1 MTLNDDN
8 PFMNDDN
15 HEPHEKLDA
24 QSMDAIDIASI
35 QYMKANDVKNVDS
48 TYHMWD
54 ALTKNDPDRDDAK
67 IALQAKRKHETRSNA
82 KIVRMILI
90 CLILLAI
97 IATSIMYMLNHVF
110 IDNITG
116 DDNTQQQTEQPVEK
130 PSSKYENANNG
141 GNPASATGISY
152 VSASTNTTVNI
163 DGRNVKLDGEKT
175 VSTIEMPGVSSI
187 DKKDDCALNSPA
199 ATCYVGQVK
208 TGDKTAELFAFRDAS
223 SSSVLMTDTETN
235 EFTVQGSSIAY
246 STVVK
251 LDGQNMTETVIIA
264 PDQSGLMLISDAATA
279 KTLQNE
285 AGFRVSSASK

>member
-1 MTLNDDN
+1 MALNDDN

-24 QSMDAIDIASI
+24 QSMDAIDTASI
-35 QYMKANDVKNVDS
+35 QNMKTDEENGADS
-48 TYHMWD
+48 TDHTWD
-54 ALTKNDPDRDDAK
+54 ALTENDTDRDDAK
-67 IALQAKRKHETRSNA
+67 IALQVKRKHEIRSNA
-82 KIVRMILI
+82 KIVRKILI

-97 IATSIMYMLNHVF
+97 IATSIMYLLNHVF
-110 IDNITG
+110 MDNMSG
-116 DDNTQQQTEQPVEK
+116 DDNTKQQTEQPVK

-141 GNPASATGISY
+141 GNPASATSISY
-152 VSASTNTTVNI
+152 ASASTNTTVNI
-163 DGRNVKLDGEKT
+163 DGKNVKLDGEKT
-175 VSTIEMPGVSSI
+175 VSTIEMTGVSSI

-208 TGDKTAELFAFRDAS
+208 TGDKMAELFAFRDAA

-235 EFTVQGSSIAY
+235 EFTVQGSSISY
-246 STVVK
+246 STVVN

-279 KTLQNE
+279 ETLQNE

>member
-1 MTLNDDN
+1 MVLNDDN

-24 QSMDAIDIASI
+24 QSMNTIDIASI
-35 QYMKANDVKNVDS
+35 QNMKTDEEKGADS
-48 TYHMWD
+48 TDHMWD
-54 ALTKNDPDRDDAK
+54 ALTKNDTDRDDA
-67 IALQAKRKHETRSNA
+67 IFALQAKRKHETRSNA
-82 KIVRMILI
+82 KIVRIILI

-110 IDNITG
+110 MDNISG

-175 VSTIEMPGVSSI
+175 VSTIEMTGVSSI

-208 TGDKTAELFAFRDAS
+208 TGDKTAELFAFRDAA
-223 SSSVLMTDTETN
+223 SSSVLMTDAETN
-235 EFTVQGSSIAY
+235 EFTVQGSSISY
-246 STVVK
+246 STVVN
-251 LDGQNMTETVIIA
+251 LDGHNMTETVIIA
-264 PDQSGLMLISDAATA
+264 PDQSGLMLISDAKTA
-279 KTLQNE
+279 ETLRNE

>member
-1 MTLNDDN
+1 MDLNDDN

-24 QSMDAIDIASI
+24 QLMDTIDIASI
-35 QYMKANDVKNVDS
+35 QHMKTNDVKSVDS
-48 TYHMWD
+48 TNHMWD

-67 IALQAKRKHETRSNA
+67 IALQAKRNHGIRSNA
-82 KIVRMILI
+82 KIVRIILI

-110 IDNITG
+110 MDNISG
-116 DDNTQQQTEQPVEK
+116 DDNTQQQTEQPVK

-175 VSTIEMPGVSSI
+175 VSTIEMTGVSSI

-208 TGDKTAELFAFRDAS
+208 TGDKTAELFAFRDAA

-251 LDGQNMTETVIIA
+251 LDGQNMTETVVIA

>member
-1 MTLNDDN
+1 MVLNDDN

-24 QSMDAIDIASI
+24 QSMYVIDIASI
-35 QYMKANDVKNVDS
+35 QHMKTNDVKGVDS

-54 ALTKNDPDRDDAK
+54 ALTENDPDRDDAK
-67 IALQAKRKHETRSNA
+67 IALQAKRKYEARSNA
-82 KIVRMILI
+82 KKARTILI

-110 IDNITG
+110 IDNISG
-116 DDNTQQQTEQPVEK
+116 DDNTKQQTEQPVEK

-208 TGDKTAELFAFRDAS
+208 AGDKTAELFAFRDAA

-251 LDGQNMTETVIIA
+251 LDGQNMTETVVIA

>member
-1 MTLNDDN
+1 MALNDDN

-24 QSMDAIDIASI
+24 QSMNTIDIASI
-35 QYMKANDVKNVDS
+35 QNMKTDEEKGADS
-48 TYHMWD
+48 TDHMWD

-82 KIVRMILI
+82 KIVRIILI

-110 IDNITG
+110 MDNISG
-116 DDNTQQQTEQPVEK
+116 DDNTKQQTEQPVK

-141 GNPASATGISY
+141 GNPASATSISY
-152 VSASTNTTVNI
+152 ASASTNTTVNI
-163 DGRNVKLDGEKT
+163 DGKNVKLDGEKT
-175 VSTIEMPGVSSI
+175 VSTVEMTGVSSI

-208 TGDKTAELFAFRDAS
+208 TGDKTAELFAFRDAA

-235 EFTVQGSSIAY
+235 EFTVQGSSISY
-246 STVVK
+246 LTVVN

-279 KTLQNE
+279 ETLQNE

>member
-1 MTLNDDN
+1 MNLNDDN

-24 QSMDAIDIASI
+24 QLMDTIDIASI
-35 QYMKANDVKNVDS
+35 QHMKTNDVKSVDS
-48 TYHMWD
+48 TDHMWD
-54 ALTKNDPDRDDAK
+54 ALTKNDTDRDDAK
-67 IALQAKRKHETRSNA
+67 IASQAKRKHETRSNA
-82 KIVRMILI
+82 KIVRIILI

-110 IDNITG
+110 MDNISG
-116 DDNTQQQTEQPVEK
+116 DDNTKQQTEQPVK

-175 VSTIEMPGVSSI
+175 VSTIEMTGVSSI

-208 TGDKTAELFAFRDAS
+208 TGDKTAELFAFRDAA

-251 LDGQNMTETVIIA
+251 LDGQNMTETVVIA

>member
-15 HEPHEKLDA
+15 HEPHEKLNA
-24 QSMDAIDIASI
+24 QLMDTIDIASI
-35 QYMKANDVKNVDS
+35 QHMKTNDVKSVDS
-48 TYHMWD
+48 TDHTWD

-82 KIVRMILI
+82 KIVRIILI

-110 IDNITG
+110 MDNISG
-116 DDNTQQQTEQPVEK
+116 DDNTQQQTEQPVK

-175 VSTIEMPGVSSI
+175 VSTIEMTGVSSI

-208 TGDKTAELFAFRDAS
+208 TGDKTAELFAFRDAA

-251 LDGQNMTETVIIA
+251 LDGQNMTETVVIA

>member
-1 MTLNDDN
+1 MALNDDN
-8 PFMNDDN
+8 PFMNDYN

-24 QSMDAIDIASI
+24 QSMDAIDIAYI
-35 QYMKANDVKNVDS
+35 QHMKTDEEKDVDS

-54 ALTKNDPDRDDAK
+54 ALTENDPDRDDAK
-67 IALQAKRKHETRSNA
+67 IALQVKRKHGIRSNA
-82 KIVRMILI
+82 KIVRTILI

-97 IATSIMYMLNHVF
+97 IATSIMYLLNHVF
-110 IDNITG
+110 MDNMSG
-116 DDNTQQQTEQPVEK
+116 DDNTKQQTEQPVK

-141 GNPASATGISY
+141 GNPASATSISY
-152 VSASTNTTVNI
+152 ASASTNTTVNI
-163 DGRNVKLDGEKT
+163 DGKNVKFDGEKT
-175 VSTIEMPGVSSI
+175 VSTVEMTGVSSI

-208 TGDKTAELFAFRDAS
+208 TGDKTAELFAFRDAA

-235 EFTVQGSSIAY
+235 EFTVQGSSISY
-246 STVVK
+246 STVVN

-279 KTLQNE
+279 ETLQNE

>member
-1 MTLNDDN
+1 MALNDDN

-24 QSMDAIDIASI
+24 QSMDAIDIAYI
-35 QYMKANDVKNVDS
+35 QHMKTDEEKDVDS

-54 ALTKNDPDRDDAK
+54 ALTENDTDRDDAK
-67 IALQAKRKHETRSNA
+67 IALQVKRKHVIRSNA
-82 KIVRMILI
+82 KIVRTILI

-97 IATSIMYMLNHVF
+97 IATSIMYLLNHVF
-110 IDNITG
+110 MDNMSG
-116 DDNTQQQTEQPVEK
+116 DDNTKQQTEQPVK

-141 GNPASATGISY
+141 GNPASATSISY
-152 VSASTNTTVNI
+152 ASASTNTTVNI
-163 DGRNVKLDGEKT
+163 DGKNVKLDGEKT
-175 VSTIEMPGVSSI
+175 VSTVEMTGVSSI

-208 TGDKTAELFAFRDAS
+208 TGDKTAELFAFRDAA

-235 EFTVQGSSIAY
+235 EFTVQGSSISY
-246 STVVK
+246 STVVN

-279 KTLQNE
+279 ETLQNE